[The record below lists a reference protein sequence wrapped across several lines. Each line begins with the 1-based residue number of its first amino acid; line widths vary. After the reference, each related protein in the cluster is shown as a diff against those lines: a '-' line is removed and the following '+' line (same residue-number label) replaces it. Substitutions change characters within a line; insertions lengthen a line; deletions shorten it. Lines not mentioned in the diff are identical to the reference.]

1 MSSFTSNSNSNSTY
15 SSPYSHTPI
24 GGSASA
30 DVKELLDNVVH
41 TPTRNPEQKLFASTI
56 MESMVLTS
64 VSIGSMEEESVRQQ
78 GKVVLKL
85 VVNEDML
92 NLANTV
98 HGGCIAYIVDFCSS
112 LALLALGATH
122 GDRIL
127 SVSQALNVVFHS
139 PAALG
144 ETLRIV
150 NMSVSAGG
158 RATTARTE
166 IWNDTHH
173 RLVASGVHIKM
184 QPSSAKI
191 KL

>member
-1 MSSFTSNSNSNSTY
+1 MSSFTSNSNSTY

-85 VVNEDML
+85 VVNEGAHLPSHCLNRSCVQRVSLDML

-98 HGGCIAYIVDFCSS
+98 HGGCIAYIVD
-112 LALLALGATH
+112 LYVTH
-122 GDRIL
+122 
-127 SVSQALNVVFHS
+127 
-139 PAALG
+139 P
-144 ETLRIV
+144 
-150 NMSVSAGG
+150 
-158 RATTARTE
+158 
-166 IWNDTHH
+166 
-173 RLVASGVHIKM
+173 
-184 QPSSAKI
+184 
-191 KL
+191 